1 MALVEIFAAENPSNC
16 PVEIHL
22 IRIIHSYAAGT
33 VCVGCQP
40 APSSAHEPDL
50 VVLLLVQMCRLI
62 ADSPM
67 RKLFFLTISK
77 HVQ

>member
-1 MALVEIFAAENPSNC
+1 MALLEVFTVENPSNC

-22 IRIIHSYAAGT
+22 IKIIHSYAAGT

-50 VVLLLVQMCRLI
+50 VVPLLVQMCRLI
-62 ADSPM
+62 ADPPM
-67 RKLFFLTISK
+67 RKLFFLAISK